1 MKKILTI
8 GRKLLMVLFLM
19 VLGTYMCYA
28 EWAPAKTNRMVNDY
42 AGLLSNSEQ
51 ATLESRLEAFSDST
65 SNQIVLI
72 TTNTLDGDE
81 IKAVGQRIGQSWGV
95 GGSDYN
101 NGVIIL
107 ILCSETEGN
116 EAAILTGYGLEG
128 ALPDLFCKRILDD
141 RMIPHFMED
150 DYYGGIIEALE
161 VIEPTVL
168 GEYDY
173 EKYQIRERRE
183 GVFSL
188 LFTIII
194 LVIIFYCL
202 SRYSKNH
209 PNGGNGNY
217 SGGGTTF
224 TNFGNSWGNFNG
236 SSSGGGFGGFG
247 GGSFGGGGASSRW

>member
-1 MKKILTI
+1 
-8 GRKLLMVLFLM
+8 
-19 VLGTYMCYA
+19 
-28 EWAPAKTNRMVNDY
+28 
-42 AGLLSNSEQ
+42 
-51 ATLESRLEAFSDST
+51 
-65 SNQIVLI
+65 
-72 TTNTLDGDE
+72 
-81 IKAVGQRIGQSWGV
+81 
-95 GGSDYN
+95 
-101 NGVIIL
+101 
-107 ILCSETEGN
+107 
-116 EAAILTGYGLEG
+116 
-128 ALPDLFCKRILDD
+128 
-141 RMIPHFMED
+141 MED

-183 GVFSL
+183 GVLSL

-194 LVIIFYCL
+194 LVVIFYCL

-217 SGGGTTF
+217 SGGGATF